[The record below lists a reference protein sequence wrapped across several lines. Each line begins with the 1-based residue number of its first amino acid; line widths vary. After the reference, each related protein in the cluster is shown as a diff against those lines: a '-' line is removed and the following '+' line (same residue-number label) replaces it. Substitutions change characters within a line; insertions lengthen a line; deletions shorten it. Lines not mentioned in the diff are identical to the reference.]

1 MYIIV
6 LRTTKG
12 GETMIGTLLRR
23 ISDWM
28 VGEYQPKKE
37 KTTEKKEEEC
47 VVVEGES
54 MKCVINDMDNIDE
67 WFDDSFWTLYYA
79 GLIPGSPFED
89 THD

>member
-47 VVVEGES
+47 VVVEGGNVRKARIPMFYRNNRDEFIFL
-54 MKCVINDMDNIDE
+54 INNNFFTDLNQ
-67 WFDDSFWTLYYA
+67 
-79 GLIPGSPFED
+79 PRR
-89 THD
+89 HD

>member
-1 MYIIV
+1 VYIII

-28 VGEYQPKKE
+28 VGEYQPTTE

-47 VVVEGES
+47 VVVEGGNAGKSRIPMSYLDNEDEFIFL
-54 MKCVINDMDNIDE
+54 INNNFFTDLNQ
-67 WFDDSFWTLYYA
+67 
-79 GLIPGSPFED
+79 PRR
-89 THD
+89 HD